1 MEGITKQVIEYYI
14 VQKVN
19 ETGEENPLYYNQA
32 IGNYSPTTA
41 FEYATSYTDD
51 TRASK
56 AAKLLAA
63 LAELDEALEGK
74 FEYKLFKRTITGEY
88 VEQE

>member
-14 VQKVN
+14 VQKVS

-41 FEYATSYTDD
+41 FEYATSYADD

-63 LAELDEALEGK
+63 LAELDEEVAEK
-74 FEYKLFKRTITGEY
+74 FEYKILKRTITSEY
-88 VEQE
+88 VEV